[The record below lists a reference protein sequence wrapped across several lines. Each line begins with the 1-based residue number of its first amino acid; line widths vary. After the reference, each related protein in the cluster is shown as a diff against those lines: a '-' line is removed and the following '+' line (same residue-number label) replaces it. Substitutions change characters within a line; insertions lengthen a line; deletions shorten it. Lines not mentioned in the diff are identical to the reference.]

1 MINLVWSGLLL
12 LLLVSGCGFNG
23 TPTRKNDLTSLT
35 SIKITAGTSTIAAKT
50 SLKLTATGDFSG
62 LFHDDI
68 SDQVVWSS
76 DTPTVAEFITPTIPS
91 RVTAHIP
98 GIATLTATKG
108 NVSATF
114 KLTVSAATINT
125 VTITPA
131 NPTIAKG
138 QTSQFVA
145 TGTFSDYTT
154 QDLTFDADWVSSDPT
169 VATVSNDPASKGF
182 AQAIAVGPTTITAT
196 FDGTSGTTTL
206 TVVAA
211 VLQSIKVTTT
221 TPTVLSLST
230 ASFTAVGTFSDTT
243 TQDLTGQ
250 VAWSSSSPGVASIVA
265 GGVATTLAQG
275 ATSISASLSGVSGS
289 TNLVVTGGNLTG
301 IAITE
306 PNVTLG
312 ANGITMLANTTSRF
326 IATGTFSTGVT
337 RDITDAVTWT
347 VANTSLATVTSPVG
361 KLVFL
366 NAGAAGPPTTTIK
379 ASFGNVSTTSNLTV
393 TPTLQSIAMSLASLN
408 LHVGTHARLRV
419 IGTLGDG
426 TTQDLSANADWTS
439 KTLATATVEN
449 NPADPANKGRVS
461 GVNAAATPA
470 VITASVTVG
479 GTTFNPLQDANVT
492 VTNQTLQSVTISS
505 SSAVTSGNQVSFTAT
520 ANYVGFTQNVTDDT
534 TWSIDLANVA
544 ILADAVN
551 LPGQVVGVSGGTAI
565 LTATFGS
572 NSQAATVRV
581 P

>member
-12 LLLVSGCGFNG
+12 LLLVSGCGFND
-23 TPTRKNDLTSLT
+23 TPTRKNDLTPLT
-35 SIKITAGTSTIAAKT
+35 AIEITAGTSTIAAKT

-68 SDQVVWSS
+68 TDQVVWSS
-76 DTPTVAEFITPTIPS
+76 DTPAVAEFITPTKPS

-98 GIATLTATKG
+98 GTATLTATKG

-114 KLTVSAATINT
+114 KLTVSAATITT

-145 TGTFSDYTT
+145 TGAFSDSTT
-154 QDLTFDADWVSSDPT
+154 QDLTLDADWVSSDPA
-169 VATVSNDPASKGF
+169 VATVSNDPATKGF
-182 AQAIAVGPTTITAT
+182 ARAIAVGPATITAT

-211 VLQSIKVTTT
+211 VLQSIAVTPAS
-221 TPTVLSLST
+221 PTVLSLSK

-306 PNVTLG
+306 ANVTPG
-312 ANGITMLANTTSRF
+312 ANGITMLANTTSRI

-337 RDITDAVTWT
+337 RDISDVVSLT
-347 VANTSLATVTSPVG
+347 VANTSLATVTLPVG

-366 NAGAAGPPTTTIK
+366 NAGTVGIPTTTTIT
-379 ASFGNVSTTSNLTV
+379 ASFGNLTAIPINLRV
-393 TPTLQSIAMSLASLN
+393 TPTLQSIALSLTSLN
-408 LHVGTHARLRV
+408 LNVGTHARLRV
-419 IGTLGDG
+419 IGTLDDG
-426 TTQDLSANADWTS
+426 TTQDLTANAGWTS
-439 KTLATATVEN
+439 NAPAIATVEN
-449 NPADPANKGRVS
+449 NNADSANKGRIS
-461 GVNAAATPA
+461 GVAAGTTT
-470 VITASVTVG
+470 ITASFPGFVDVT
-479 GTTFNPLQDANVT
+479 ANVT
-492 VTNQTLQSVTISS
+492 VTNLTLQSVTISS

-544 ILADAVN
+544 LLADAVN
-551 LPGQVVGVSGGTAI
+551 LPGQVVGVGSGTAI

-572 NSQAATVRV
+572 NSQAVTVRV